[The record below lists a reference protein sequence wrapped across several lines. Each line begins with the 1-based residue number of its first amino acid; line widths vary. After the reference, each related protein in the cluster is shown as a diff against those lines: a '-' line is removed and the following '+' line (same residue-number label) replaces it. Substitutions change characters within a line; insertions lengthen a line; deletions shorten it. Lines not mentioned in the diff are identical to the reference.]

1 MGGKENMDSLWP
13 LSNTEKTSSGFE
25 KPTKEWWDKM
35 KEAQKKVDEK
45 ILKERNVKR

>member
-13 LSNTEKTSSGFE
+13 LSNTEKTAKGFE
-25 KPTKEWWDKM
+25 QPSPEWWAKM
-35 KEAQKKVDEK
+35 KEDQKKVDEQ